1 MIQSVKLSRLRLS
14 ELNVRKS
21 GDLEIEPL
29 AADIAARGVLQNL
42 LVTPVAKPRGTFDV
56 FDGGRRL
63 RALQL
68 LAERGEIDADA
79 YDVPVKALRGD
90 RATLSETSLAANFH
104 QLKMTPAEECRA
116 FQFFLGKD
124 GDLDAVA
131 KRFGITRRFV
141 EGRLRLAGLA
151 APIFDALA
159 AGEITLDMAKAYA
172 STESEEKQLQIW
184 STYGR
189 HGYVT
194 PDTVRRAIATDT
206 IRASEPVALLVG
218 VEAYVAAGGKVSRD
232 LFSDTGDRW
241 VDPEIAERLCAE
253 RMEAEATRLGIETG
267 LAWIRPVASAQ
278 TYSASRDVHRV
289 VLPEAPL
296 TDEQEARVVAI
307 DERLATIEIA
317 MEDEELGDDACA
329 AIDTE
334 AATLDEERTAILD
347 RPRLLPDELRG
358 RVGTFLTLSRT
369 GEMVLDGDY
378 YSETP
383 LRADEPAGDET
394 APTGSCDPDD
404 GDQTDGEPQASGRF
418 SARLADS
425 LAMQR
430 RDVLA
435 AALLGYPAL
444 ALDLAIFV
452 MADAGRHHAEYGT
465 TLRAGRP
472 QDPLPQAD
480 QPETRAHSYIAA
492 SQEELEASWCEI
504 AGDIDRFEAFRA
516 LDDDRKAGWLAHV
529 VATSLEAKPQYSRGT
544 PLNALQARLAAIM
557 EVDVAAWWR
566 PTADN
571 FFDKVTKGAM
581 VSILGEVGG
590 AELAARQMTSRKPDI
605 AAACE
610 KLFAGEVIVETGV
623 KERAL
628 AWIPD
633 AMRLGAPS
641 SVEAAPATPL
651 DAGGP
656 DDKTEADAGSD
667 PVFDSAFDKTAAL
680 ADSDA

>member
-1 MIQSVKLSRLRLS
+1 MIQSVKLGRLRLS

-42 LVTPVAKPRGTFDV
+42 LVTPVARSKGAFEV

-68 LAERGEIDADA
+68 LAERGEIDAEA

-124 GDLDAVA
+124 GDIDAVA

-141 EGRLRLAGLA
+141 EGRLRLASLA

-159 AGEITLDMAKAYA
+159 VGEITLDMAKAYA

-184 STYGR
+184 STYGQ

-194 PDTVRRAIATDT
+194 PDTVRRAIANDT
-206 IRASEPVALLVG
+206 IRATDPVALLVG
-218 VEAYVAAGGKVSRD
+218 VDAYVAAGGKVSRD

-253 RMEAEATRLGIETG
+253 RMETEAARVGSELG
-267 LAWIRPVASAQ
+267 LAWVRPVASTQ
-278 TYSASRDVHRV
+278 IYGASRDVHRV
-289 VLPEAPL
+289 ALPQPPL
-296 TDEQEARVVAI
+296 TEEQEVRLAQI
-307 DERLATIEIA
+307 DERLSAIELE
-317 MEDEELGDDACA
+317 MEDEDLGEEASA
-329 AIDTE
+329 AIE
-334 AATLDEERTAILD
+334 AEAGALDDERTAIDD
-347 RPRLLPDELRG
+347 RPRILPDELRG
-358 RVGTFLTLSRT
+358 QVGTFLTLSRS
-369 GEMVLDGDY
+369 GEMVLDGDF

-383 LRADEPAGDET
+383 IRQGEP
-394 APTGSCDPDD
+394 APTGDGQGPAAPETPDH
-404 GDQTDGEPQASGRF
+404 EPSATGRF
-418 SARLADS
+418 SAKLADS
-425 LAMQR
+425 LTMQR

-435 AALLGYPAL
+435 AALLGHPAL
-444 ALDLAIFV
+444 ALDFAIFV
-452 MADAGRHHAEYGT
+452 LADAGRRHAQHGT

-472 QDPLPQAD
+472 QDPLLASD
-480 QPETRAHSYIAA
+480 QPETRARSYLDAA
-492 SQEELEASWCEI
+492 RDELDTDWCEI
-504 AGDIDRFEAFRA
+504 DGEVDRFEAFRA
-516 LDDDRKAGWLAHV
+516 LDDDAKAGWLAHI
-529 VATSLEAKPQYSRGT
+529 VASSLEAKAQYSRGT
-544 PLNALQARLAAIM
+544 PLNPLQARLAAIM
-557 EVDVAAWWR
+557 EIDVAAWWR
-566 PTADN
+566 PTAAN

-581 VSILGEVGG
+581 IAILGEV
-590 AELAARQMTSRKPDI
+590 APELATRQITSKKPDI

-610 KLFAGEVIVETGV
+610 KLFAGEAIVETSA

-628 AWIPD
+628 AWVPD
-633 AMRLGAPS
+633 AMRFGAALVPEEPDARPLPGS
-641 SVEAAPATPL
+641 DPL
-651 DAGGP
+651 DA
-656 DDKTEADAGSD
+656 DDATDADGALVDADA
-667 PVFDSAFDKTAAL
+667 
-680 ADSDA
+680 